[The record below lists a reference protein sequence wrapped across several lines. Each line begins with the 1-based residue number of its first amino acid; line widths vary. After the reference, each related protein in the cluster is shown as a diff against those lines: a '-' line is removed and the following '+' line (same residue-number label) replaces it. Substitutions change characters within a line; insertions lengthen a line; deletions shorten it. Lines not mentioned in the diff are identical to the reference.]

1 MSLTLLASL
10 DQNPEPNGRNHTEDS
25 GVEGHGRAGTGK
37 LEVAGQ
43 GDRASH
49 QGFHHI
55 GLVVPKRFGSKEN
68 VHQVVAADH
77 LQDCGTGAE
86 GATAAAPVSK

>member
-1 MSLTLLASL
+1 MWRDLA
-10 DQNPEPNGRNHTEDS
+10 GR
-25 GVEGHGRAGTGK
+25 GLGRGKCWAGN
-37 LEVAGQ
+37 V
-43 GDRASH
+43 ASH

-68 VHQVVAADH
+68 IHQAVAADH

-86 GATAAAPVSK
+86 GATAAAPVPK